1 MREGFVD
8 FGVQRK
14 PGFIHW
20 LISIEGFLLGM
31 VDWVHSCDSD
41 PGADDSKG
49 IKIVHNNRNKK
60 KIEAKE
66 QMQYKRKIP

>member
-1 MREGFVD
+1 M
-8 FGVQRK
+8 
-14 PGFIHW
+14 
-20 LISIEGFLLGM
+20 
-31 VDWVHSCDSD
+31 HSCDSD